1 MSNNI
6 LSQVSI
12 NKFSIIIFFI
22 SIYFIF
28 NFLSGDRG
36 LIEFYKKQKLL
47 EEYKTKNQTLKKEVY
62 SLEKKNEFLSVK
74 IYQDYLDQLYRD
86 YFAVGKKGE
95 KIYIIQNS
103 K

>member
-6 LSQVSI
+6 LSQVSK
-12 NKFSIIIFFI
+12 NKFPIIVFFI

-47 EEYKTKNQTLKKEVY
+47 EEYKTKNQNLKKEVY
-62 SLEKKNEFLSVK
+62 SLEKRNEFLSVK
-74 IYQDYLDQLYRD
+74 INQDYLDQLYRD
-86 YFAVGKKGE
+86 YFVVGKKGE

>member
-6 LSQVSI
+6 LSQVSK
-12 NKFSIIIFFI
+12 NKFPIIIFFI
-22 SIYFIF
+22 SVYFIF

-47 EEYKTKNQTLKKEVY
+47 EEYKTKNQNLKKEVY
-62 SLEKKNEFLSVK
+62 SLEKRNEFLSVK
-74 IYQDYLDQLYRD
+74 INQDYLDQLYRD
-86 YFAVGKKGE
+86 YFVVGKKGE

>member
-6 LSQVSI
+6 LSQVSK
-12 NKFSIIIFFI
+12 NKFPIIIFFI

-47 EEYKTKNQTLKKEVY
+47 EEYKTKNQNLKKEIY
-62 SLEKKNEFLSVK
+62 SLEKRNEFLSVK
-74 IYQDYLDQLYRD
+74 INQDYLDQLYRD
-86 YFAVGKKGE
+86 YFVVGKKGE
-95 KIYIIQNS
+95 KIYIIHNS

>member
-6 LSQVSI
+6 LSQVSK
-12 NKFSIIIFFI
+12 NKFPIIIFFI
-22 SIYFIF
+22 SIYFVF

-47 EEYKTKNQTLKKEVY
+47 EEYKTKNQNLKKEVY
-62 SLEKKNEFLSVK
+62 SLEKRNEFLSVK
-74 IYQDYLDQLYRD
+74 INQDYLDQLYRD
-86 YFAVGKKGE
+86 YFVVGKKGE

>member
-6 LSQVSI
+6 LSQVSK
-12 NKFSIIIFFI
+12 NKFPIIIFFI
-22 SIYFIF
+22 SVYFIF

-47 EEYKTKNQTLKKEVY
+47 EEYKTKNQNLKKEVY
-62 SLEKKNEFLSVK
+62 SFEKRNEFLSIK
-74 IYQDYLDQLYRD
+74 INQDYLDQLYRD
-86 YFAVGKKGE
+86 YFVVGKKGE

>member
-6 LSQVSI
+6 LSQVSK
-12 NKFSIIIFFI
+12 NKFPIIIFFI

-47 EEYKTKNQTLKKEVY
+47 EEYKTKNQNLKKEVY
-62 SLEKKNEFLSVK
+62 SLEKRNEFLSVK
-74 IYQDYLDQLYRD
+74 INQDYLDQLYRD

>member
-6 LSQVSI
+6 LSQVSK
-12 NKFSIIIFFI
+12 NKFPIIIFFI

-36 LIEFYKKQKLL
+36 LIEFYKKHKLL
-47 EEYKTKNQTLKKEVY
+47 EEYKTKNQNLKKEVY
-62 SLEKKNEFLSVK
+62 SLEKRNEFISVK
-74 IYQDYLDQLYRD
+74 INQDYLDQLYRD
-86 YFAVGKKGE
+86 YFVVGKKGE

>member
-6 LSQVSI
+6 LSQVSK
-12 NKFSIIIFFI
+12 NKFPITVFFI
-22 SIYFIF
+22 LMYFIF
-28 NFLSGDRG
+28 NFLSGHRG

-47 EEYKTKNQTLKKEVY
+47 EEYKTKNQNLKKEVY

-74 IYQDYLDQLYRD
+74 INQDYLDQLYRD

-95 KIYIIQNS
+95 KIYIIHNS

>member
-47 EEYKTKNQTLKKEVY
+47 EEYKTKNQILKKEVY

-74 IYQDYLDQLYRD
+74 INQDYLDQLYRD

>member
-6 LSQVSI
+6 LSQVSK
-12 NKFSIIIFFI
+12 NKFPIIIFFI

-47 EEYKTKNQTLKKEVY
+47 EEYKTKNQNLKKEVY
-62 SLEKKNEFLSVK
+62 SLEKRNEFLSVK
-74 IYQDYLDQLYRD
+74 INQDYLDQLYRD
-86 YFAVGKKGE
+86 YFVVGKKGE

>member
-1 MSNNI
+1 MNNNI
-6 LSQVSI
+6 LSQVSK
-12 NKFSIIIFFI
+12 NKFPIIIFFI

-47 EEYKTKNQTLKKEVY
+47 EEYKTKNQNLKKEVY
-62 SLEKKNEFLSVK
+62 SLEKRNEFLSVK
-74 IYQDYLDQLYRD
+74 INQDYLDQLYRD
-86 YFAVGKKGE
+86 YFVVGKKGE